1 MTGKLQLFG
10 GVDNLFDRDPPLLG
24 TALAGDA
31 NTDVGVY
38 DVLGR
43 RYFVGVRL
51 KF

>member
-1 MTGKLQLFG
+1 MELFG
-10 GVDNLFDRDPPLLG
+10 GVDNLLDRDPPVLG

-43 RYFVGVRL
+43 RYFLGLRVT
-51 KF
+51 F